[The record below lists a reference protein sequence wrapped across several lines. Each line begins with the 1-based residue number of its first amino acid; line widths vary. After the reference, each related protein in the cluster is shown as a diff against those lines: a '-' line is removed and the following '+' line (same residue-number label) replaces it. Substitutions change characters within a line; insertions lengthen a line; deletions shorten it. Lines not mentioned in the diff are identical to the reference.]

1 MHLDAPAISHHR
13 LKRFHRWAMLWL
25 RWFAA
30 FLDAACTFA
39 PLSRQAQRI
48 AHGWLDFIE
57 TLITNIVLIR
67 AAKRVR
73 PLLRRHFGP
82 QRLLYPKR
90 RAILGLRLRRA
101 LHQRDLRARIAALS
115 QSIEDLI
122 DRVARRLP
130 RGLTRRCGGLSRTH
144 ARASSA
150 RRAELCMGICRQTA
164 DTS

>member
-1 MHLDAPAISHHR
+1 MRFDAPAISHHR
-13 LKRFHRWAMLWL
+13 LQRFHRWAMLWL
-25 RWFAA
+25 RWFTA
-30 FLDAACTFA
+30 FLDVATQFA

-73 PLLRRHFGP
+73 PLLRRHYGP
-82 QRLLYPKR
+82 QRQLCPKR

-101 LHQRDLRARIAALS
+101 LHLGDLRMRIAALR

-130 RGLTRRCGGLSRTH
+130 RGLTRLRGP
-144 ARASSA
+144 RALPEADTPLTSSLTA
-150 RRAELCMGICRQTA
+150 MPRAA